1 MFKGSKVFVQLSV
14 KTLVF
19 LMIGWA
25 RPASLRI
32 GIVYTSLRI
41 GITREYWSIW
51 ATENQGE
58 GGCIQEGGI
67 RASAW
72 EAKDGILVRTLLS
85 LGIIDGFEPL
95 RFWNQWEGGY
105 IRYVEITVS
114 DRGSTTWNTNAIEI
128 PIIITTLKVLSI
140 PPR

>member
-58 GGCIQEGGI
+58 GGCIQEGEI

-105 IRYVEITVS
+105 IRYVTVS
-114 DRGSTTWNTNAIEI
+114 GRGSTTWNTNAIEI